1 MKNRKKLLITAL
13 SLTFVLIGCNSN
25 EPFDSESEIS
35 SEKVLTSKKIYILG
49 DSLSCEFNDAT
60 YYYPRY
66 GFGTQ
71 LYNYFDSSLEVV
83 NLALSGRSSKSYIL
97 ENNYNIFKNSISE
110 GDYLLL
116 AFGHNDE
123 KSDDVDRFTDASL
136 PLSNENSFKYS
147 LYENYIKIAE
157 EKGASTILSTP
168 IVRLST
174 SDDYSSKNG
183 HITEN
188 GNYAEAI
195 RELGKEKDVPV
206 IDLTSL
212 TKELYTTLTYEEAKW
227 FHAVTSGKM
236 DSQTNEVV
244 ANFDSIDKTH
254 LNIYGAKMVA
264 YLFANCIKNSDIE
277 LKNYVNE
284 NIIKPTKENDLVA
297 NSSYVFKEYTSPNL
311 NTYVPG
317 DNFKTI
323 SEGWYGTAFGS
334 LGGDPLAQKEEI
346 KYNGYIASEEI
357 EGIFKVGQN
366 LKGTQ
371 AKGKIASKEEGFA
384 YLFRQVDA
392 SLNFKLSVDAKIINE
407 LDQSQSGF
415 GLMIRDDCYLPKND
429 SSLIGNSISSG
440 LLCNKED
447 MSVFF
452 TRSNGSL
459 SKGSN
464 TINGYYQTDD
474 TLSLSIERLG
484 QKVTVS
490 LNYKDND
497 YKQEYLDFPLQER
510 DKDYMY
516 IGMFSTRGTIVEY
529 SNVNFEITGNAI
541 EA

>member
-1 MKNRKKLLITAL
+1 MKKRKNIFIAAL
-13 SLTFVLIGCNSN
+13 SLSFILVGCNST
-25 EPFDSESEIS
+25 ESSNNGSDES
-35 SEKVLTSKKIYILG
+35 SEKVLSNKKIFILG
-49 DSLSCEFNDAT
+49 DSLSCEFNDTT

-71 LYNYFDSSLEVV
+71 ISNYFSPSLEVV
-83 NLALSGRSSKSYIL
+83 NLALSGRSSKSFIL
-97 ENNYNIFKNSISE
+97 ENNYTTFKNSISE

-206 IDLTSL
+206 VDLTTL
-212 TKELYTTLTYEEAKW
+212 TKELYETLTYEEAKW
-227 FHAVTSGKM
+227 FHAVTSGKI
-236 DSQTNEVV
+236 DTQTNDVV

-254 LNIYGAKMVA
+254 LNIYGAKMIA
-264 YLFANCIKNSDIE
+264 YMFADFIKNSDIE
-277 LKNYVNE
+277 LKDYVNK
-284 NIIKPTKENDLVA
+284 NITKPTKENDLVA
-297 NSSYVFKEYTSPNL
+297 NSSYVFKDYTSPDL
-311 NTYVPG
+311 NSYAPG

-323 SEGWYGTAFGS
+323 SEGYYGTAFGS
-334 LGGDPLAQKEEI
+334 LGGDPTTLKEEM
-346 KYNGYIASEEI
+346 KYSGYVAKEEV
-357 EGIFKVGQN
+357 EGTFIVGQN
-366 LKGTQ
+366 LNGTQ
-371 AKGKIASKEEGFA
+371 AKGKFASKDEGFA
-384 YLFRQVDA
+384 FLFRQVDA
-392 SLNFKLSVDAKIINE
+392 TLNFKLTVDAKVINE

-490 LNYKDND
+490 LNYKDTD

-516 IGMFSTRGTIVEY
+516 IGMFATRGTIVEY
-529 SNVNFEITGNAI
+529 TNVNFEITGNAI